1 MGVAQEDIDTY
12 RNSMTEHTEGRPSQ
26 TLSLHV
32 DGDLAAEIDA
42 IARQDGVSRS
52 EILRRLLLRNLE
64 ADLGPTE
71 RWVRKLN
78 GIHDQL
84 VDMIEKLEAED
95 WNPQSLH
102 QAVEL
107 VAGCIGE
114 LEASEDEEED
124 D

>member
-1 MGVAQEDIDTY
+1 
-12 RNSMTEHTEGRPSQ
+12 MTEHLEDRAAYQ
-26 TLSLHV
+26 TFSLHV

-42 IARQDGVSRS
+42 IARQDGVTRS

-84 VDMIEKLEAED
+84 VDVFKEVEQSEADDAANTLSAAIEELSDTIDALEEFD
-95 WNPQSLH
+95 
-102 QAVEL
+102 
-107 VAGCIGE
+107 
-114 LEASEDEEED
+114 EDEE
-124 D
+124 

>member
-1 MGVAQEDIDTY
+1 
-12 RNSMTEHTEGRPSQ
+12 MTEDVEVRPITQ
-26 TLSLHV
+26 ILSLKV

-42 IARQDGVSRS
+42 IARQDGVTRS

-84 VDMIEKLEAED
+84 VGVFNEVEQSEADDAANTLSAAIE
-95 WNPQSLH
+95 SLSD
-102 QAVEL
+102 A
-107 VAGCIGE
+107 IDE
-114 LEASEDEEED
+114 LEEFEEED